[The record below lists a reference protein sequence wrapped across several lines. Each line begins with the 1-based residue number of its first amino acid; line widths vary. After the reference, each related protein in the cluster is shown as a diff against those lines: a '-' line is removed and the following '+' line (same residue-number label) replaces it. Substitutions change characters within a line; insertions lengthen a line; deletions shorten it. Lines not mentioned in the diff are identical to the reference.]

1 MTMRNLLKLL
11 AAAALLAGCA
21 TRPEGMS
28 RPDGALSLWRDGA
41 PAKVA
46 LLDYVAAVTTAGS
59 PDYIPPSDRI
69 AVFDFDG
76 TLFCETA
83 PTYLDWMLYDH
94 RVLDDPD
101 FSASDEQKAVAR
113 AARATGRWPG
123 LDNPVRERVMAAAW
137 RGVEPDAAADAL
149 RAFAAG
155 PQPGFAG
162 MKRGEAFYRPM
173 VEVVRFLEANGFLV
187 YVCSGT
193 ERFALRAIVGEGLA
207 LPPRQVIGTDYALVA
222 AVQDGRDGLAFT
234 YGTNDVLV
242 LGGTLAVKNLQMNKV
257 SALAREIGVRPVL
270 AFGNSF
276 SDASMLNYT
285 LQNRRYRSLGFML
298 LCDDTVREYGNPAKA
313 EAMRAACA
321 VHGWIPVSMRDD
333 WTTIYG
339 PGVTRDP
346 GPSAAE

>member
-1 MTMRNLLKLL
+1 MTMRNRLKLL

-21 TRPEGMS
+21 TRPEG
-28 RPDGALSLWRDGA
+28 ALSLWRDGA
-41 PAKVA
+41 PAKAA
-46 LLDYVAAVTTAGS
+46 LLDYVASVTTDGS

-94 RVLDDPD
+94 RVLDDPG

-193 ERFALRAIVGEGLA
+193 ERFVLRAIVGEGLA

-222 AVQDGRDGLAFT
+222 AAQDGRDGLAFT

-257 SALAREIGVRPVL
+257 AALAREIGVRPVL

-276 SDASMLNYT
+276 SDASMLNYA

-339 PGVTRDP
+339 PGVTRAP
-346 GPSAAE
+346 GPPAAE